1 MGDSYLVVAYYSNG
15 LIAFQEEVDSHE
27 QALEMAEPMTG
38 NYDVV
43 IFHPD
48 GEEEEL

>member
-1 MGDSYLVVAYYSNG
+1 MEDSYLVVAYYSNG
-15 LIAFQEEVDSHE
+15 LIAFQDEASSHE
-27 QALEMAEPMTG
+27 QALEMGEPLTG
-38 NYDVV
+38 DYDVV